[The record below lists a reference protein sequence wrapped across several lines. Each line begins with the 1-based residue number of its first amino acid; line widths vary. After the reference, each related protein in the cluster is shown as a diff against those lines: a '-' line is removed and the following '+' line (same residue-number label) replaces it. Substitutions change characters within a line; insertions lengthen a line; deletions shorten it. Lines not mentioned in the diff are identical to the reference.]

1 MNSSSIPVPL
11 SQRARQAG
19 EQPISHL
26 MAEALRRPELIS
38 LAAGFVDQATLP
50 VDATQDVIAAVMD
63 DGDAARAALQY
74 GTTPGYLPLREALIG
89 KFLADDPLLAGQPGI
104 DVDSLLITAGSNQ
117 MLHLVA
123 ETLLDPGDIVLCA
136 SPTYFVFLGT
146 LANLA
151 AEPVGVAADDD
162 GLIPAALEEALQR
175 REAAG
180 ELARVKAIYVVSYFD
195 NPRSVSMSAE
205 RRAEVVEVA
214 KRFSRQGRIYVI
226 EDAAYRELRY
236 EGEDQPS
243 LRAFDEQGDTVVATG
258 TFSKSFSPGLR
269 VGWGLLPRPLLQ
281 PVLSQKA
288 NIDFGSPNFA
298 QHVMHRVLDRDLLTD
313 HVQAL
318 RDTYRKKL
326 QAMLRAADEHLAP
339 LPDVHWRQPSGGLY
353 VWLTLPSEIETGMQS
368 PLFRAATEAGV
379 IYVPG
384 EFSYPD
390 SAAGRN
396 TIRLSFGVQS
406 PQRIAEGIGAL
417 SRAIKTVSRA

>member
-226 EDAAYRELRY
+226 EDAAYRELCY
-236 EGEDQPS
+236 DGSPPPS
-243 LRAFDEQGDTVVATG
+243 IWGQDETRQFVILAQ
-258 TFSKSFSPGLR
+258 TFSKSFSPG
-269 VGWGLLPRPLLQ
+269 
-281 PVLSQKA
+281 S
-288 NIDFGSPNFA
+288 
-298 QHVMHRVLDRDLLTD
+298 HRESV
-313 HVQAL
+313 AC
-318 RDTYRKKL
+318 
-326 QAMLRAADEHLAP
+326 
-339 LPDVHWRQPSGGLY
+339 
-353 VWLTLPSEIETGMQS
+353 
-368 PLFRAATEAGV
+368 
-379 IYVPG
+379 
-384 EFSYPD
+384 
-390 SAAGRN
+390 
-396 TIRLSFGVQS
+396 
-406 PQRIAEGIGAL
+406 
-417 SRAIKTVSRA
+417 